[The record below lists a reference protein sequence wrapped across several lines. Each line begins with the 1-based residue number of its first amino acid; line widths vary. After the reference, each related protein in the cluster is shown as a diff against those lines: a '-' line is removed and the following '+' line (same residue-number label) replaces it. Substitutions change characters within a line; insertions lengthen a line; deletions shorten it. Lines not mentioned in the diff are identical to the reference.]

1 MRAVASFAAIDVG
14 NRHVYG
20 KRICDRGASSRRR
33 LAMTRALIALL
44 SGLLFGAGLA
54 YSGMS
59 DPARVQAFLDLFGQ
73 WDPTLAFVMGG
84 AMLPMAVAW
93 VIRSRLSAPLAA
105 PAFDLPGT
113 ATLDRPL
120 AFGAILFGMGWGI
133 AGLCPGPAL
142 ADLAIAPCDVAP
154 FVVAMFVGMAVQ
166 RFVPFSSQ
174 KTKHA
179 GA

>member
-1 MRAVASFAAIDVG
+1 
-14 NRHVYG
+14 
-20 KRICDRGASSRRR
+20 
-33 LAMTRALIALL
+33 MTRALIALL
-44 SGLLFGAGLA
+44 AGLLLGAGLA

-93 VIRSRLSAPLAA
+93 VIKSRLSAPLAA

-120 AFGAILFGMGWGI
+120 VIGAILFGMGWGI

-142 ADLAIAPCDVAP
+142 ADLAIAPGDVAP
-154 FVVAMFVGMAVQ
+154 FVIAMFAGMAVQ

-174 KTKHA
+174 KTKPA

>member
-1 MRAVASFAAIDVG
+1 
-14 NRHVYG
+14 
-20 KRICDRGASSRRR
+20 
-33 LAMTRALIALL
+33 MTRALIALL

-59 DPARVQAFLDLFGQ
+59 DPTRVQAFLDLFGQ

-93 VIRSRLSAPLAA
+93 VIKSRLSAPLAA

-142 ADLAIAPCDVAP
+142 ADLAIALSDVAP
-154 FVVAMFVGMAVQ
+154 FVIAMFAGMAVQ

-174 KTKHA
+174 KTKQA